1 MADRRQ
7 PARREAGHRRGR
19 PAPDPGRFGHLYA
32 AASFTKASNVATLSR
47 IIQVLNTRGG
57 PGLIANYLGPNSN
70 GNGDMTTIG
79 WQYDLSIGKL
89 VSYPVPFSG
98 DGPDLYV
105 SMFGMI
111 THVNSDDQAVRDRTG
126 ASTTA

>member
-1 MADRRQ
+1 V
-7 PARREAGHRRGR
+7 AGVVH
-19 PAPDPGRFGHLYA
+19 
-32 AASFTKASNVATLSR
+32 KASNVATLSR

-70 GNGDMTTIG
+70 GNGDLTTIG

-105 SMFGMI
+105 STFGMV
-111 THVNSDDQAVRDRTG
+111 THVNSDDHDANGSRFATRTG